1 MEFTSTSTDA
11 DGDDLIH
18 TWDFGDGSA
27 LSSDEK
33 PTHIYTTAGFYN
45 VTLDVNDG
53 TTNDTKTQMINV
65 GIEISSNMK
74 PTADFTYYVYPTNL
88 TVDFLDTST
97 DQDGN
102 VVAWSWDFGDG
113 NTSTEQN
120 PKYVYAM
127 AATYTVTLTVKDD
140 YGDTSSET
148 KEIVIE

>member
-1 MEFTSTSTDA
+1 M
-11 DGDDLIH
+11 G
-18 TWDFGDGSA
+18 FGDGPV

-33 PTHIYTTAGFYN
+33 PTHIYTIAGFYN
-45 VTLDVNDG
+45 VTLEVNDG

-74 PTADFTYYVYPTNL
+74 LTANFTYYVYPINL
-88 TVDFLDTST
+88 TVDFLDIST

-120 PKYVYAM
+120 PTYVYAT
-127 AATYTVTLTVKDD
+127 AATYNVTLTVKDD